1 MINKKNKG
9 EMKMSLKDF
18 YMSKINEGI
27 MTQDDNMIREYEL
40 ALLELTRKEYDEK
53 SKQVKTKTN
62 MIKELVKNIAK

>member
-1 MINKKNKG
+1 
-9 EMKMSLKDF
+9 MSIKDF

>member
-1 MINKKNKG
+1 
-9 EMKMSLKDF
+9 MSLKDF

-27 MTQDDNMIREYEL
+27 MTQDDKMIREYEL

>member
-1 MINKKNKG
+1 
-9 EMKMSLKDF
+9 MSLKDF

>member
-1 MINKKNKG
+1 
-9 EMKMSLKDF
+9 MSLKDF

-62 MIKELVKNIAK
+62 IIKELVKNIAK

>member
-1 MINKKNKG
+1 
-9 EMKMSLKDF
+9 MSMKDF

-53 SKQVKTKTN
+53 TKQVKTKTN

>member
-1 MINKKNKG
+1 
-9 EMKMSLKDF
+9 MSMKDF

-27 MTQDDNMIREYEL
+27 MTQDDNMIKEYEL

>member
-1 MINKKNKG
+1 
-9 EMKMSLKDF
+9 MSMKDF

-27 MTQDDNMIREYEL
+27 MTQDDEMIREYEL

>member
-1 MINKKNKG
+1 
-9 EMKMSLKDF
+9 MSLKDF

-27 MTQDDNMIREYEL
+27 MIQDDNMIREYEL